1 MNKIDCFLPCRS
13 GSKRILNKNTR
24 KFHNFKYGLFEI
36 KLLQLLKIKQIRNI
50 YVSTDDSKILN
61 YLKNYKNNKII
72 IHKRKKKL
80 SSSQTTTDELIRH
93 AYEITNSDHLIWTHV
108 TSPFFSSKLY
118 QDAINKYFYFKKVNR
133 YDSLMSVFPI
143 KNFLWSN
150 NKPLNYKNTKIKWPF
165 TQNIEK
171 VFEITSGIFI
181 SSRVNYNKYKD
192 RIGLKPYFYEVDKI
206 TSIDID
212 WKDDFKFAEK
222 ILSVNPKKYI

>member
-118 QDAINKYFYFKKVNR
+118 QDAINKYFYFKR
-133 YDSLMSVFPI
+133 
-143 KNFLWSN
+143 
-150 NKPLNYKNTKIKWPF
+150 
-165 TQNIEK
+165 
-171 VFEITSGIFI
+171 
-181 SSRVNYNKYKD
+181 
-192 RIGLKPYFYEVDKI
+192 
-206 TSIDID
+206 
-212 WKDDFKFAEK
+212 
-222 ILSVNPKKYI
+222 

>member
-1 MNKIDCFLPCRS
+1 
-13 GSKRILNKNTR
+13 
-24 KFHNFKYGLFEI
+24 
-36 KLLQLLKIKQIRNI
+36 
-50 YVSTDDSKILN
+50 
-61 YLKNYKNNKII
+61 
-72 IHKRKKKL
+72 
-80 SSSQTTTDELIRH
+80 
-93 AYEITNSDHLIWTHV
+93 
-108 TSPFFSSKLY
+108 
-118 QDAINKYFYFKKVNR
+118 
-133 YDSLMSVFPI
+133 MSVFPI

-222 ILSVNPKKYI
+222 ILSVNPKNIFNINNYKYLIFDCDGVCLDSNQIKSNLFYDIAKSVDSAKAKDF